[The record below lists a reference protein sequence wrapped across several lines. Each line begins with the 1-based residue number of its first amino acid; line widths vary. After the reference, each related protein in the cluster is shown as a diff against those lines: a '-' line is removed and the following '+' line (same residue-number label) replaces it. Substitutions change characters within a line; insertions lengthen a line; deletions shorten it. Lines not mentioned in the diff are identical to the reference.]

1 MCVDLHSGVAI
12 STLKKKNKRE
22 VLCGQF
28 GCRWHLLL
36 NSRYDPSSHRFYFI
50 FCVSCNSRVI
60 SWCWRTQ
67 VAVLESHT
75 NHLCVSICCS
85 MFIGQFHFW
94 SSLDL
99 QWCDS
104 RRSVKSWELGL
115 RVLCLH
121 FSPNTEL
128 QAFIFSCLVFESSR
142 FSITSGSRFC
152 HDFFFSSFNLLEM
165 LFLPLSWLTCIFV
178 ASHLQ
183 DCHHYTFYKISI
195 M

>member
-1 MCVDLHSGVAI
+1 MCVDLHSGVVT
-12 STLKKKNKRE
+12 STLKKDKRE

-36 NSRYDPSSHRFYFI
+36 NSRYDPSSHRFYFV
-50 FCVSCNSRVI
+50 FCVSSNSRVI
-60 SWCWRTQ
+60 RW
-67 VAVLESHT
+67 
-75 NHLCVSICCS
+75 S
-85 MFIGQFHFW
+85 MFIGEFCFR

-104 RRSVKSWELGL
+104 RRSVKSWEPGR

-152 HDFFFSSFNLLEM
+152 HYFFFSSFDLLEM
-165 LFLPLSWLTCIFV
+165 LFLPLSWSTCIFV

-183 DCHHYTFYKISI
+183 DHCHYTFNKIGI
-195 M
+195 I